1 MFRIKKSIIITSEM
15 TQLLLV
21 FSCWNTENN
30 FNKSWLRY
38 TTGTLLIAEDCCC
51 SVHTYSLHSLTQNSI
66 FLAKF
71 VLPEI
76 L

>member
-38 TTGTLLIAEDCCC
+38 TTGTLLIAED
-51 SVHTYSLHSLTQNSI
+51 SVAAQYTPTLSTH
-66 FLAKF
+66 
-71 VLPEI
+71 
-76 L
+76 